1 MARRRITSDQLAS
14 AVMEELE
21 KYTGL
26 TTDAM
31 KAAVTD
37 AGQTVL
43 DEIRDIAPKR
53 TGQYAQSWKVKKTR
67 ETDDALEVTVYSPT
81 HYRLTH
87 LLEHGHAKRG
97 GGRVRA
103 IPHIAPAEEKGE
115 KRLMEDIEKA
125 VKG

>member
-43 DEIRDIAPKR
+43 DEIRDIAPRR